1 VQTSFITISIHLPK
15 SNTSSQD
22 DTDPFITLGNTDLMY
37 QSKARRCL
45 LEMLIEF
52 QAVEEE
58 ALKAVGTIVKFD
70 LGESR
75 CGFLK
80 LGRMTGLASQ
90 LKEATLENWE
100 LALTLLS

>member
-1 VQTSFITISIHLPK
+1 
-15 SNTSSQD
+15 
-22 DTDPFITLGNTDLMY
+22 
-37 QSKARRCL
+37 
-45 LEMLIEF
+45 MLIEF

-58 ALKAVGTIVKFD
+58 ALKTVGTRVRFTRTD
-70 LGESR
+70 LGDLR

-80 LGRMTGLASQ
+80 LEKATGKSPQ